1 MSNVFYSQLFSLS
14 FFSNGVASDVVFFS
28 PVFFFV
34 VGRYVFEVH
43 SLTIQVDEL

>member
-1 MSNVFYSQLFSLS
+1 MFNVFYSQLFSLS

-28 PVFFFV
+28 PVFFFF
-34 VGRYVFEVH
+34 GRYVFEVH